1 MMKNRASPKRQT
13 TMGTQASTKYQH
25 NTKYHRQEI
34 KYICWIDIDSCNNG
48 DMMQLPY
55 NVHINS
61 NNVLKWVSCNKY
73 PVFELRACG
82 ALWTF
87 EKHDLGVLVSIS
99 YLRKW

>member
-1 MMKNRASPKRQT
+1 
-13 TMGTQASTKYQH
+13 
-25 NTKYHRQEI
+25 
-34 KYICWIDIDSCNNG
+34 
-48 DMMQLPY
+48 MMQLPY